1 MPTPLLPAVIVA
13 DPDPLYQQELARLLK
28 PGFRCFVTSTLR
40 ETYGAI
46 LQVKPVIVSLE
57 LNFPDGNGLR
67 LIEDLQADPVLR
79 RILIACVTR
88 QGTPK
93 DKILAF
99 RAGADDYF
107 VKPLAPAMNFSG
119 RMRLLCQM
127 GQTARLAR

>member
-1 MPTPLLPAVIVA
+1 MSTPLLPAIIIA
-13 DPDPLYQQELARLLK
+13 DPDLRYQQELTRLLK

-46 LQVKPVIVSLE
+46 VHIKPAIVSLE

-67 LIEDLQADPVLR
+67 LIEDLQSDPMLR

-88 QGTPK
+88 QATPR

-99 RAGADDYF
+99 RAGVDDYF